1 MIKNMTLGQ
10 YVSGNTLLHR
20 ADPRT
25 KIILTMVLMVYFV
38 IIDSFIQFAIG
49 TIFTVIVL
57 AGTKVHIGYVIK
69 SIRPIFFIMVVTGI
83 INLVTTKGNTAIDL
97 GFVRITYEGIEITL
111 KMFIRLSIIII
122 NSSMIT
128 YTTTPITV
136 TDAIE
141 SLLGGLKRFRVPVHE
156 VAMMMSLSI
165 RFIPILAEEAD
176 KLMKAQASRGAEFDQ
191 GGIINRVKNYIPLL
205 VPLLTGAF
213 RRAEELAMAMEAR
226 CYRGGEGRT
235 RLKQLKYTKED
246 LKVLIIF
253 LLFIICA
260 IVAKLL
266 CNSNNFIFLKSPVL
280 NTINLYIYLSQNPG
294 KAFVILLC

>member
-25 KIILTMVLMVYFV
+25 KIILTMVLMVYYV
-38 IIDSFIQFAIG
+38 IIDSYIQFALAA
-49 TIFTVIVL
+49 IFTVIVL
-57 AGTKVHIGYVIK
+57 AGTKVHISYVIK
-69 SIRPIFFIMVVTGI
+69 SIKPIFFIMIVTGI
-83 INLVTTKGNTAIDL
+83 INLVTTKGNTALEL
-97 GFVRITYEGIEITL
+97 GFVRVTYEGIEITL

-141 SLLGGLKRFRVPVHE
+141 RLLSGLKRFRVPVHE

-165 RFIPILAEEAD
+165 RFIPILAEETN
-176 KLMKAQASRGAEFDQ
+176 KLMKAQASRGTEFDQ
-191 GGIINRVKNYIPLL
+191 GGIIKRTKSYIPLL
-205 VPLLTGAF
+205 VPLLAGAF

-235 RLKQLKYTKED
+235 RLKQLTYTKED
-246 LKVLIIF
+246 IKVLVIF
-253 LLFIICA
+253 LIFIICT

-266 CNSNNFIFLKSPVL
+266 GNS
-280 NTINLYIYLSQNPG
+280 INLY
-294 KAFVILLC
+294 F